1 MHCRRHENFRK
12 YAREAWAKSG
22 GDNGNFMDN
31 MLTPGSVAQSKHTST
46 SVYSHQTKRSA
57 AEESA
62 FNTRS
67 KSTNAPLTTE

>member
-1 MHCRRHENFRK
+1 
-12 YAREAWAKSG
+12 
-22 GDNGNFMDN
+22 MDS
-31 MLTPGSVAQSKHTST
+31 MLTPGSAAQSKHTST
-46 SVYSHQTKRSA
+46 SVYSHQTKKSA